1 MYQTRKR
8 SLAKEAS
15 ADRRLKTF
23 PARLAEEA
31 AQCVRCPLF
40 RIATQVVFG
49 EGPADAEVMMI
60 GEQPGDQEDRAGR
73 PFVGPAGHVL
83 DRALKEAGLYRGAV
97 YITNAVKHFKH
108 EQRGKRRLHK
118 RPNRYEI
125 EQCRWWLDREF
136 AAIEP
141 KLVIALGATAASA
154 LMGRA
159 VVLARE
165 RGRLLRWRD
174 GRAGLATIHPSAV
187 LRMPDESARTEA
199 LEGFTHDLRLA
210 HTLVKSRD
218 AGAG

>member
-1 MYQTRKR
+1 MYQARKA
-8 SLAKEAS
+8 SPDEGTS
-15 ADRRLKTF
+15 ADQRLKVP

-31 AQCVRCPLF
+31 TRCVRCPLF
-40 RIATQVVFG
+40 RNATQVVFG
-49 EGPADAEVMMI
+49 EGPIDAQVMMI

-83 DRALKEAGLYRGAV
+83 DRALNEAGLHRSAV

-118 RPNRYEI
+118 RPNHYEI

-199 LEGFTHDLRLA
+199 LEGFAHDLRLA
-210 HTLVKSRD
+210 LTLVKSLD
-218 AGAG
+218 ASAG

>member
-1 MYQTRKR
+1 
-8 SLAKEAS
+8 
-15 ADRRLKTF
+15 
-23 PARLAEEA
+23 
-31 AQCVRCPLF
+31 VRCPLF
-40 RIATQVVFG
+40 RNATQVVFG
-49 EGPADAEVMMI
+49 EGPADSQVMLI
-60 GEQPGDQEDRAGR
+60 GEQPGDQEDRTGR

-83 DRALKEAGLYRGAV
+83 DRALEQAGLDRSKV

-118 RPNRYEI
+118 RPNHYEI

-159 VVLARE
+159 LILARE
-165 RGRLLRWRD
+165 RGRPLRWRD

-187 LRMPDESARTEA
+187 LRMPDEPARTEA
-199 LEGFTHDLRLA
+199 LKGFTHDLRLA
-210 HTLVKSRD
+210 FTLVKSLD
-218 AGAG
+218 AGTG